1 MSGGY
6 DFWYTVLGQRLANV
20 LIRDL
25 PKLTEKRKQGVYKIA
40 ENEDREE
47 VIRALI
53 DNGHR
58 IVTVDNDIVIFE

>member
-1 MSGGY
+1 MSG

>member
-1 MSGGY
+1 MSG

-40 ENEDREE
+40 ENEDREKA
-47 VIRALI
+47 IQALI
-53 DNGHR
+53 ENGHR